1 MPDLTRKIKGL
12 PRKEKPKKTNPRCPK
27 ISPEKKEQ
35 GYYCDGK
42 GFIRLDF
49 RKNQLY
55 KQKQKQ
61 KEKYKPQEAQPRK
74 VGRQR

>member
-1 MPDLTRKIKGL
+1 MPNG
-12 PRKEKPKKTNPRCPK
+12 PKKKLTKSERKKNPNPRCPK

-42 GFIRLDF
+42 GMIRLDF

-55 KQKQKQ
+55 KQNLK
-61 KEKYKPQEAQPRK
+61 KEATKKKETMQPRRRPK
-74 VGRQR
+74 